1 MHYAHSPWS
10 FKSSIFPESH
20 VPLEHPKVR
29 VCKLVKPVHKDN
41 DKVPS
46 QLLSFKFRFVKDAI
60 LPISDGKVP
69 LKLFSGKDK
78 STRSDRL
85 SKLAGKVPDMSEEK
99 LNSIDVGV
107 T

>member
-1 MHYAHSPWS
+1 M
-10 FKSSIFPESH
+10 
-20 VPLEHPKVR
+20 VR
-29 VCKLVKPVHKDN
+29 PVHEDS

-46 QLLSFKFRFVKDAI
+46 QLLSFKLRFVKAAI
-60 LPISDGKVP
+60 FPISDGKVP

-78 STRSDRL
+78 CTRSDRL